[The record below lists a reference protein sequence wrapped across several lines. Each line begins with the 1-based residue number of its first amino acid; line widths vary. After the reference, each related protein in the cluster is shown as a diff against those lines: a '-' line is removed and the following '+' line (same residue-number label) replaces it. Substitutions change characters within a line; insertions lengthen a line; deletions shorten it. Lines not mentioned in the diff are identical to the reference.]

1 MKYRAALF
9 DLDGT
14 LLDTLEDLG
23 ESMNAALASMGY
35 PPRTPDDHRLF
46 VGDGFTVYAQRALPP
61 GAREDPALVK
71 SCVDKALAVY
81 STRLTQKTH
90 LYDGIAGLLDSMA
103 GRGMTMAVFSNKPH
117 QALVQIMAHYFGRW
131 TFVAARGAQ
140 PSAPRKPDPSVAL
153 EIAKAAGIEPREWIY
168 LGDTN
173 TDMETALRA
182 GMFAVGVL
190 WGFRSREELVA
201 SGAQALVARPAEIL
215 DLL

>member
-35 PPRTPDDHRLF
+35 PPRSSADHRLF

-61 GAREDPALVK
+61 GPNQDPALVK
-71 SCVDKALAVY
+71 ACVDKAFEIYL
-81 STRLTQKTH
+81 TRLTLKTR
-90 LYDGIAGLLDSMA
+90 LYDGIAELLDAMA
-103 GRGMTMAVFSNKPH
+103 ARGMVMAVFSNKPH
-117 QALVQIMAHYFGRW
+117 ELLVRIMAHYFGRW

-153 EIAKAAGIEPREWIY
+153 EIARAAGIEPREWIY

-182 GMFAVGVL
+182 GMFAVGVT
-190 WGFRSREELVA
+190 WGFRSREELVGA
-201 SGAQALVARPAEIL
+201 GAQALVSRPAEIL

>member
-61 GAREDPALVK
+61 GAREDAALVK
-71 SCVDKALAVY
+71 TCTEKALSIY

-90 LYDGIAGLLDSMA
+90 LYEGIAELLDALAS
-103 GRGMTMAVFSNKPH
+103 RGMVMAVFSNKPH
-117 QALVQIMAHYFGRW
+117 QALVEIMAHYFRRW
-131 TFVAARGAQ
+131 TFAAARGAQ
-140 PSAPRKPDPSVAL
+140 PTAPRKPDPAVAL
-153 EIAKAAGIEPREWIY
+153 EIARTAGIEPREWIY

-182 GMFAVGVL
+182 KMFAIGVL
-190 WGFRSREELVA
+190 WGFRSREELVDA
-201 SGAQALVARPAEIL
+201 GAQALVARPLEVL